1 MTSII
6 LTVTGAQAQASVS
19 GTLTS
24 GMVGIPVTIN
34 YDDSWEGVTKN
45 LVCRCCRGADS
56 AEHRT
61 ILNVGNTAVVAHEV
75 MKAGMILY
83 LGVEGCSADG
93 KLVIPTT
100 WAMCGIIEKGA
111 NTGEDLSANPMLPV
125 WGQLQTEIEKIKQDA
140 VTSEQMTDIL
150 SGIQSTAQAAAL
162 YANRAEAAAKRAEEA
177 ATGTEPGSGGLNAT
191 AVNLLVTI
199 LRNSVYS
206 TDQSAN
212 ITALENAFASGGNSG
227 GEEPENPDEP
237 IAPEVTLS
245 SISAVYSGGSAPAG
259 TAVSEL
265 TGIVVTAHYS
275 DGSSAIVTGYTL
287 SGEIAEG
294 ENTITVTYQG
304 KTATFT
310 VTGVEES
317 SGGEG
322 NIVDAWAYYEW
333 DVGYRIYGASG
344 KDVQNGD
351 KYATTKEYISTENV
365 EKIVVS
371 AEGAGGLHQMGVF
384 FFDEAEG
391 IVSNVGG
398 YISANNA
405 SYPTPV
411 EIEIPEGAAYFRL
424 TTMDK
429 ASLDGT
435 IEKILK
441 YSVYLK

>member
-1 MTSII
+1 MTEFKE
-6 LTVTGAQAQASVS
+6 LE
-19 GTLTS
+19 TLETPNGEYNS
-24 GMVGIPVTIN
+24 FPDQTAR
-34 YDDSWEGVTKN
+34 EELKTK
-45 LVCRCCRGADS
+45 LS
-56 AEHRT
+56 APDGLR
-61 ILNVGNTAVVAHEV
+61 
-75 MKAGMILY
+75 AGMILKAKS
-83 LGVEGCSADG
+83 LQADGTVVLEGVELSKAGEYPDNPVVDGITVGGENGVRFDSEGEPSAPILALYGAQGDEPVRVSHVAPAQEDG
-93 KLVIPTT
+93 EAVPLGQVKELIRNQDS
-100 WAMCGIIEKGA
+100 GQNA
-111 NTGEDLSANPMLPV
+111 NGLS
-125 WGQLQTEIEKIKQDA
+125 
-140 VTSEQMTDIL
+140 
-150 SGIQSTAQAAAL
+150 STASA
-162 YANRAEAAAKRAEEA
+162 
-177 ATGTEPGSGGLNAT
+177 
-191 AVNLLVTI
+191 LLVTI

-275 DGSSAIVTGYTL
+275 DGSSAAVTGYTL

-333 DVGYRIYGASG
+333 DVGYRIFGASG

-351 KYATTKEYISTENV
+351 KFATTKEYISTENV

-384 FFDEAEG
+384 FFDEAED

-435 IEKILK
+435 SEKILK